1 MKCEKVERFLLRSFD
16 ELLKEQEKNELKK
29 HLESCPLCQTKREE
43 YQDILDALKEKDFPE
58 PKPYFWERL
67 KPKLEERKKYD
78 PWSLW
83 KQWAIRAIPASMLL
97 VILFSSALILF
108 IPPQKEELSES
119 EDLLLRNLDPLQE
132 TTILLEEEKVEDK
145 NMMLIFTAMEEKN
158 STGRYLP

>member
-1 MKCEKVERFLLRSFD
+1 MKCKKVEKFLLQSFD
-16 ELLKEQEKNELKK
+16 ERLKEKEKNELKK
-29 HLESCPLCQTKREE
+29 HLESCPLCQTKRAE
-43 YQDILDALKEKDFPE
+43 YQSILDALKEKDFPE

-67 KPKLEERKKYD
+67 QPKLEERKKHD

-97 VILFSSALILF
+97 VILFAAVLILF

-119 EDLLLRNLDPLQE
+119 EDLLLRSLDPLQE
-132 TTILLEEEKVEDK
+132 TTILLEEKKVEDK

>member
-1 MKCEKVERFLLRSFD
+1 MKCKKVERFIIRSFD
-16 ELLKEQEKNELKK
+16 DLLKEQEKNELKK
-29 HLESCPLCQTKREE
+29 HLESCALCQTKIEE
-43 YQDILDALKEKDFPE
+43 YQGILDALKEKDFPE

-83 KQWAIRAIPASMLL
+83 KQWAIRAIPASMVL
-97 VILFSSALILF
+97 VILFAAALILF
-108 IPPQKEELSES
+108 IPPQKEELSQS
-119 EDLLLRNLDPLQE
+119 EVLLRNLDPLQE
-132 TTILLEEEKVEDK
+132 ATILLEEEKVEDK

>member
-1 MKCEKVERFLLRSFD
+1 MKCKKVEKFLLQSFD
-16 ELLKEQEKNELKK
+16 ERLKEKEKNELKK
-29 HLESCPLCQTKREE
+29 HLERCPLCQTKRAE
-43 YQDILDALKEKDFPE
+43 YQSILDALKEKDFPE

-67 KPKLEERKKYD
+67 QPKLEERKKHD

-97 VILFSSALILF
+97 VILFAAVLILF

-119 EDLLLRNLDPLQE
+119 EDLLLRSLDPLQE